1 MWSGPF
7 RRFPF
12 VVDGVSPPPPPLPDT
27 VRTGPSGPAHDT
39 EERAAV
45 GGKFSRPRS
54 KRGRRP
60 RAALA
65 HVPRRIAT
73 PSARRGHAAATVLG
87 VVGALLVGSVAFGGP
102 TAGAGSTPR
111 SRDSTPNADIAREF
125 ASQAPPIQLPPATAP
140 PAPAP
145 PTLAASPPLHSH
157 EVFGFAPWW
166 DLGNEA
172 AFDVRDLTTLA
183 YFSVDVNPDGTV
195 NRSDSGWVGYE
206 SQALADLVSRAHA
219 AQDRVVLTVT
229 GFDQHVLDQLTS
241 DPSVPNRLASTL
253 IQLVSAKNLDGVNFD
268 FEGNGPQDRQGLDNL
283 IASVAGQLRGADPH
297 WQLSMSTY
305 ASSAGD
311 PNGFFD
317 IGGLAP
323 NVDGFFVMAYDMNSR
338 SSPSPTAP
346 LTGPGN
352 DDAVDVAEYSHVVP
366 RSKIILGVPYYGYD
380 WPTAGP
386 NAGDPATGGPNP
398 VTYSQVATTMASQHL
413 ASYWDQSSQT
423 PWTAYQS
430 GSQWHQ
436 VYFDDPTSLALKAR
450 LANTDGI
457 AGVGVWALGM
467 DGNDPAML
475 AALLGHAAPAKF
487 AAGPSSGGSASGSS
501 PSTSYSYQG
510 VYNGATESLSPVTS
524 PLPGGGQARS
534 AGHLQ
539 SFSTNDPGF
548 TCLSNGPPLPVYE
561 LQASPTTYVVQ
572 VSTPSYC
579 ASGTWQFTA
588 PASSSPSGGSSGGG
602 SSPSTTT
609 PPTTAPSNPPV
620 TLPPV
625 TAPTSGGTTSTTKP
639 GPLGL

>member
-1 MWSGPF
+1 
-7 RRFPF
+7 
-12 VVDGVSPPPPPLPDT
+12 VL
-27 VRTGPSGPAHDT
+27 
-39 EERAAV
+39 
-45 GGKFSRPRS
+45 
-54 KRGRRP
+54 
-60 RAALA
+60 
-65 HVPRRIAT
+65 PRRIAT
-73 PSARRGHAAATVLG
+73 RAATRGHATATVLG
-87 VVGALLVGSVAFGGP
+87 VVGALLVASVAVEGP
-102 TAGAGSTPR
+102 SAGAGSKPHL
-111 SRDSTPNADIAREF
+111 RDSTPNADIAREF
-125 ASQAPPIQLPPATAP
+125 AAQAPQLQLPPATAP

-166 DLGNEA
+166 DLGNET

-195 NRSDSGWVGYE
+195 DQSNSGWVGYE

-229 GFDQHVLDQLTS
+229 CFDQHALDQLTS

-283 IASVAGQLRGADPH
+283 IASVTGQLRGANPH

-323 NVDGFFVMAYDMNSR
+323 SVDGFFVMAYDMNSR

-352 DDAVDVAEYSHVVP
+352 DDAVDMAEYSHVVP

-386 NAGDPATGGPNP
+386 NAGDPATGRPSP
-398 VTYSQVATTMASQHL
+398 VTYSQVAATMASQHL

-450 LANTDGI
+450 LANADGI

-475 AALLGHAAPAKF
+475 AALLGHASPAKF
-487 AAGPSSGGSASGSS
+487 APAPSSTSGGSGSAPSG
-501 PSTSYSYQG
+501 SYSYEG

-524 PLPGGGQARS
+524 PLPGGGQAHTV
-534 AGHLQ
+534 GHLQ
-539 SFSTNDPGF
+539 SFSTNDPSF
-548 TCLSNGPPLPVYE
+548 TCLANGPPLPVYE

-588 PASSSPSGGSSGGG
+588 PASSGSGGGSSGGGSSGGG
-602 SSPSTTT
+602 SSPSTT
-609 PPTTAPSNPPV
+609 APSTTTPSSPPV

-639 GPLGL
+639 GTLGL